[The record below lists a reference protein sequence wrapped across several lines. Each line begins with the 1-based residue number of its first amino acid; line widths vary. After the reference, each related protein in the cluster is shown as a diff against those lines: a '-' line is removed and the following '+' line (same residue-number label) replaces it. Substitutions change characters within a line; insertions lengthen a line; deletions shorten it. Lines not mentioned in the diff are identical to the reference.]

1 MTSTC
6 NLKRGLSAIMVL
18 AMVISLFF
26 ASRAMNGDAHA
37 ASAAGFYVSGTT
49 LRDANG
55 NAFIMRGVN
64 IAHAWFPS
72 DTQASI
78 KAASDLGAN
87 TVRVVL
93 SDGAKYNK
101 TSYNEVAN
109 IIDWC
114 KSNNLVCILEVHDA
128 TGSDS
133 TAELNKA
140 VDFWKNLKDL
150 LNNNRKYVLLN
161 IANEWYGTWN
171 GAAWA
176 EGNKNAVR
184 SLRNAGIK
192 NTFIVDCAGWGQ
204 YPDSIRDYG
213 KSVFNADTEKNTM
226 FSIHMYEYAGGDA
239 KTVKNNIDN
248 SLNIG
253 VPVIIGEFGCYHT
266 NGDVDEMTIMSYCN
280 SKGVGYLGWSWIGNG
295 SDWHYLDLVKDREGK
310 NLTDWGNTLFYS
322 TNGIKNTAS
331 RCSVYTGSSS
341 SSSSDTN
348 NNGGVNGLDGTYYIK
363 NKNSGKYLDVYY
375 GSAGNGTN
383 IQQHDFNGCHAQQFK
398 LVSDGN
404 GYYSILTGSSDF
416 KSGLDVTSAS
426 KADGANIIQWA
437 NRGGDHQKFQF
448 VKIGDA
454 YAIKT
459 KISDCYSAVEVYAHS
474 KSSGANVNQWKYYGN
489 NNQLWYLEKCGS
501 TSGTDNSG
509 SSSSG
514 SSQSGNPSYVSAFWG
529 KASCNA
535 WEQAVCIDTTNGG
548 GSFNTS
554 SIKSNCHF
562 YVEYSGAKNEV
573 ELILQ
578 SWSGGA
584 EWAKVQ
590 SFENGTANGHYY
602 AKFSY
607 NDMVKAFGSNFGK
620 LNRINI
626 GAKNGSI
633 TVYSVCCSY
642 S

>member
-6 NLKRGLSAIMVL
+6 NFKKVLSAMMALIML
-18 AMVISLFF
+18 ISLFF
-26 ASRAMNGDAHA
+26 VSEALNVNTHA
-37 ASAAGFYVSGTT
+37 ASEAGFYVSGTT
-49 LRDANG
+49 LRDTNG

-78 KAASDLGAN
+78 KAAANLGAN

-93 SDGAKYNK
+93 SNGAKYNK
-101 TSYNEVAN
+101 TSYNEVVN
-109 IIDWC
+109 IVEWC
-114 KSNNLVCILEVHDA
+114 KSNDLVCILEVHDA

-133 TAELNKA
+133 ILELNRA

-176 EGNKNAVR
+176 DGNKSAIR
-184 SLRNAGIK
+184 TLRNAGIK
-192 NTFIVDCAGWGQ
+192 NTLIVDCAGWGQ
-204 YPDSIRDYG
+204 YPDSIRYYG
-213 KSVFNADTEKNTM
+213 KDVFNADSEKNTM

-239 KTVKNNIDN
+239 TTVKSNINN

-266 NGDVDEMTIMSYCN
+266 NGDVDEMTVMSYCK

-295 SDWHYLDLVKDREGK
+295 SDWSYLDLAVDRDGK
-310 NLTDWGNTLFYS
+310 RLTDWGNTLFYS

-331 RCSVYTGSSS
+331 KCSVYTYGSSS
-341 SSSSDTN
+341 SNTN
-348 NNGGVNGLDGTYYIK
+348 NNGGVLGLDGTYYIK

-375 GSAGNGTN
+375 GSANNGTN

-416 KSGLDVTSAS
+416 KGGLDVTNAS
-426 KADGANIIQWA
+426 KADGANIIQWS
-437 NRGGDHQKFQF
+437 NRGGDHQKFQL

-459 KISDCYSAVEVYAHS
+459 KISNCYSAIEVYGHS
-474 KSSGANVNQWKYYGN
+474 KSSGANVNQWKYLGN

-501 TSGTDNSG
+501 ASSSGTSG

-514 SSQSGNPSYVSAFWG
+514 NSSQNGNSSYVSAFWG
-529 KASCNA
+529 KASCGA
-535 WEQAVCIDTTNGG
+535 WEQAVCIDTAKSG
-548 GSFNTS
+548 GSFNTY
-554 SIKSNCHF
+554 SITPNCHL
-562 YVEYSGAKNEV
+562 YVEYSGSRNEI

-578 SWSGGA
+578 SWSGGT

-590 SFENGTANGHYY
+590 SFENGSANGHYY
-602 AKFSY
+602 AKYSY
-607 NDMVKAFGSNFGK
+607 NDMVKAFGSDFSK